1 MPFEADLLIPI
12 EPTGPGTA
20 PCLGRNRALLWSR
33 KPERNLRPRVETN
46 PEWRRAMSKIE
57 VRREHGPKSGR
68 YVLDTGDGEAELTY
82 TRVAPDMVRADHT
95 GVPVALRGRGLAAL
109 LVERLVTDARAEGF
123 RIRPACS
130 YVEAQRQR
138 HPEWADAF

>member
-1 MPFEADLLIPI
+1 M
-12 EPTGPGTA
+12 
-20 PCLGRNRALLWSR
+20 N
-33 KPERNLRPRVETN
+33 
-46 PEWRRAMSKIE
+46 KIE
-57 VRREHGPKSGR
+57 IRREQDARSGR

-82 TRVAPDMVRADHT
+82 TRLAPDMVRADHT

-130 YVEAQRQR
+130 YVEVQRQR
-138 HPEWADAF
+138 HPEWSDVF